1 MSKKIRQRILSAGL
15 GFAVLLLTLLLPVQG
30 AAQSFDRKNP
40 GDSYGVFIGAGPEKL
55 SAMMKYETVVLDAQF
70 FSPEDM
76 KQLHQAGCRVFSY
89 INVGSIENFRPY
101 YQKYRDI
108 TIGAYENWD
117 EEKWVDVSRKRW
129 QKFILQELAPAIR
142 SKGVDGLF
150 VDNTDVYYFR
160 HNRKI
165 YDGLVKIL
173 RGLKRQNIEVCIN
186 GGDSFVS
193 AYLKR
198 GGSFHEIADA
208 VNQESVFG
216 KINWDEPEGP
226 DRFGKNTP
234 EERKYF
240 QDYIERVAKAG
251 GEIYLIEYTEDPALI
266 RKIRGYCRKHGFVC
280 YITAD
285 LELK

>member
-1 MSKKIRQRILSAGL
+1 MSKKIRRRILSAGL
-15 GFAVLLLTLLLPVQG
+15 EFMILLLMLLLPVQG

-40 GDSYGVFIGAGPEKL
+40 GDSYGVFVGAGPEKL
-55 SAMMKYETVVLDAQF
+55 SAMLEYETVVLDAQF

-89 INVGSIENFRPY
+89 INVGSVENFRPY

-117 EEKWVDVSRKRW
+117 EEKWVDISRKRW

-173 RGLKRQNIEVCIN
+173 RGLKNQDTEVCIN
-186 GGDSFVS
+186 GGDCFVS
-193 AYLKR
+193 DYLKR
-198 GGSFHEIADA
+198 GGKFHAIADA

-216 KINWDEPEGP
+216 KINWDEPKGTG
-226 DRFGKNTP
+226 RFGRNTP

-240 QDYIERVAKAG
+240 QNYIERVAKAG
-251 GEIYLIEYTEDPALI
+251 GDIYLIEYTADPALI
-266 RKIRGYCRKHGFVC
+266 RKIRGYCRKHGFAC
-280 YITAD
+280 YITDD